1 MAKSSRMSVQKRQR
15 ERKKAE
21 QAELKR
27 AQRRTAHEEERPA
40 GTPVAD
46 RSDLEAYGILPSAYA
61 DPARE

>member
-21 QAELKR
+21 AAELKR
-27 AQRRTAHEEERPA
+27 SERRRSSDVERPA
-40 GTPVAD
+40 GTQVAD
-46 RSDLEAYGILPSAYA
+46 RSDLEAYGVIPSFS